1 MKTFTVP
8 VQHRAKVHL
17 EALGLKPKMGEVEI
31 DISLKNIAFL
41 ADLEDCPLS
50 KNDGGRMAFD
60 CRIDKELLFI
70 PWSDILH
77 FRVRKC

>member
-1 MKTFTVP
+1 
-8 VQHRAKVHL
+8 
-17 EALGLKPKMGEVEI
+17 MGEVEI

-50 KNDGGRMAFD
+50 KNDGGRVAFD

-70 PWSDILH
+70 P
-77 FRVRKC
+77 